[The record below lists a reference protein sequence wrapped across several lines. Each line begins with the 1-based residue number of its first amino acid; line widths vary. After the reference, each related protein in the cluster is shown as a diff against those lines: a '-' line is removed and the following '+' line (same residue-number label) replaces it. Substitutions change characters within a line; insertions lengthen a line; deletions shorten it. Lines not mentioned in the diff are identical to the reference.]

1 MNRSR
6 KGANSAAILAT
17 LLLAAAG
24 MAQNRPGVAKSNA
37 PDSPADPVVT
47 AKAIPPGYT
56 IGEQDVL
63 NVDVWQEKEMSG
75 PVVVRPDGMITV
87 PLVNDVYVV
96 GMTPEHLAELLTTK
110 LKPFLEVP
118 QVTVTVSQ
126 INSRR
131 VYVIGEVARRGMF
144 QINSTTTVLQILA
157 QAGGIS
163 EYANGKKIYILRTVK
178 GKQVRLPFNYDA
190 VIRGSDDKD
199 NIILRPGDTV
209 VVP

>member
-24 MAQNRPGVAKSNA
+24 MAQNRPGAAKSNPPA
-37 PDSPADPVVT
+37 SPADPVVT

-87 PLVNDVYVV
+87 PLVNDIYVV

-110 LKPFLEVP
+110 LKPFIQVP

-157 QAGGIS
+157 EAGGIS

-178 GKQVRLPFNYDA
+178 GKQVKLPFNYDA